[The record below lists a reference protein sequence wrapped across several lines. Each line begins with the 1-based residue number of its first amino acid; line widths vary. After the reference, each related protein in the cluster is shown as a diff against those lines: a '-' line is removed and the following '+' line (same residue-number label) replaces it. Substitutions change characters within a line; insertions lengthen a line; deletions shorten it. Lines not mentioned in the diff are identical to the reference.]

1 MGRPCGCTRAVC
13 GSGRGGGGRGPGRGG
28 GAGRGGGGE
37 LLAGRGAAL
46 RLHPLREL
54 IAPPAPPPPAEG
66 SASRDAGWQPEASH
80 GGNRRTPHRPWL
92 FCSHVPEENTE
103 AQREAACPGPA
114 AWPGRTQEDPGAW
127 ARSLGPAAG
136 TLGAHQPRQ
145 VCGRPTHSRP
155 AGRKSGR

>member
-1 MGRPCGCTRAVC
+1 MPGRPHL
-13 GSGRGGGGRGPGRGG
+13 GRGP
-28 GAGRGGGGE
+28 
-37 LLAGRGAAL
+37 AL

-54 IAPPAPPPPAEG
+54 IAPPAPPAPAEG

-103 AQREAACPGPA
+103 AQREAVCPGPA

-127 ARSLGPAAG
+127 VRSLGPAAG